1 MVKEIYVVDGKEY
14 NLKEAIDL
22 LKAGK
27 WESCLKSI
35 SKTTGA
41 KPDVARK
48 IAIPFKEEIDAER
61 FRRQELVAEAKGNL
75 LTTSG
80 YNFEGYRI
88 VKYVGVMTAECA
100 LGTGFLTEFTGN
112 WMDSLGAESGMF
124 GNKIR
129 ESRNTAYNRLV
140 SEAVEK
146 GCNALIGVDYQYFTV
161 SKNIVCVC
169 IKGTGVVVEKM

>member
-1 MVKEIYVVDGKEY
+1 MIKEVYVVNGKEY

-22 LKAGK
+22 LMVGK

-35 SKTTGA
+35 SKATGA
-41 KPDVARK
+41 KPDEARK
-48 IAIPFKEEIDAER
+48 IGIAIKEEVDAER
-61 FRRQELVAEAKGNL
+61 FRRQEIVSQAKSDL

-100 LGTGFLTEFTGN
+100 LGTGFLTELTGN

-124 GNKIR
+124 GNKIQ
-129 ESRNTAYNRLV
+129 ESRNAAYNRLV

-146 GCNALIGVDYQYFTV
+146 GCNALIGVDYQYFTL

-169 IKGTGVVVEKM
+169 IKGTGVIVEKM